1 MKIELQKG
9 GNTGDKFRFKLS
21 ESNYTFANALRRTIL
36 GDLPS
41 MAIFKSTIYDNSS
54 FLYDEFIMKRLAL
67 IPLTT
72 DVKTYNFQENCKCG
86 GEGCARCQVILV
98 LEKNGPA
105 TVYSKDLKSRDPKIK
120 PVYDKIPLVKLGPN
134 QKIKMELYA
143 HMGTGKKHAKYH
155 VANASYEQIDDST
168 FDFFVESYTDRTPK
182 EIINEAIEI
191 LTKKVSTFIAAF
203 EEAKNP
209 KKPAKKVKPVPKKKP
224 KEEVTESEKAGEE
237 VAEEVLE
244 KVAEEVI
251 KEDTEEG
258 FKEIKKI
265 KEEETKE

>member
-1 MKIELQKG
+1 MKIELQKE
-9 GNTGDKFRFKLS
+9 GNTENKVRFKLS

-54 FLYDEFIMKRLAL
+54 FLYDEFLMKRLAL
-67 IPLTT
+67 VPLTT
-72 DVKTYNFQENCKCG
+72 DTKTYNFQEDCKCE
-86 GEGCARCQVILV
+86 GEGCARCQAVLV

-105 TVYSKDLKSRDPKIK
+105 TVYTKDLKSRDPKIK
-120 PVYDKIPLVKLGPN
+120 PVHDKIPLVKLGSN

-168 FDFFVESYTDRTPK
+168 FDFFVESYTDRTAK
-182 EIINEAIEI
+182 DIVTEAIEL
-191 LTKKVSTFIAAF
+191 LTGKVSLFNTAF

-209 KKPAKKVKPVPKKKP
+209 KKVVKKEKSTPKKEPTEETEKVVEAIN
-224 KEEVTESEKAGEE
+224 KVAQVIEEEV
-237 VAEEVLE
+237 
-244 KVAEEVI
+244 
-251 KEDTEEG
+251 EEG
-258 FKEIKKI
+258 FKEIKEI
-265 KEEETKE
+265 KEGEKEE